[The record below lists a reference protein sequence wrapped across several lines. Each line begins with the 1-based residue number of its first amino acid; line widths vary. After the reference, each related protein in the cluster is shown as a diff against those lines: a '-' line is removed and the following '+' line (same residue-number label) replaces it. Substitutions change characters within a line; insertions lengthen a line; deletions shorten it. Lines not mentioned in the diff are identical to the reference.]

1 MSKEDGTMYQ
11 HIVPKAHL
19 ERFTGSD
26 GMLWVH
32 RFKDGIIGR
41 PYQKS
46 PSKVCGELN
55 YYDDNPWIEH
65 SMEKGLKILE
75 DKGQRAIDQLLDH
88 TAGFPERRNVIS
100 YIGMLVGRSKEM
112 SQAHDYSSWQHGTF
126 EEPIEIDDIGM
137 RQTSIV
143 NSFDNL
149 FLHDYDEYRCIE
161 LWGMNGPPF
170 ITGDV
175 PYAITTFDNAT
186 VSRRLRELGPELTPE
201 NFHFGDPKKIEQN
214 NMTINKLADITREYI
229 VICPLTLSLCV
240 IVYHDSIKDINGKV
254 AEMLGE
260 NPPWTVNRLIMQAS
274 IDEVYTNAPME
285 YYIGTLAFSMSHD
298 REVMFRDLEEMRDYA
313 IDNRI
318 GSTEGEGKMK
328 SSKEQK
334 HPMNQIDRMIASLR
348 FPPIPNPEYDFIAF
362 YRSLRENYPIY
373 RTTLIPSGSPD
384 IPPTQQHDFISEDGS
399 WFVSVSNRHLSLLT
413 NKCDSVEEFL
423 SRFGSV
429 RTAFDD
435 VLGAQ
440 HYAFIGFRTM
450 YAMRPSTI
458 EGIGDC
464 QSTLSKPYSDLFRS
478 SIGKQKNAAYNTF
491 FDLPGILKG
500 KVTISPIKFKDK
512 EHGMHLDIDVFTE
525 DKVDSE
531 AVSEIMR
538 ELIGNSREIFL
549 DVTDEKVHC
558 VLDKRVE

>member
-1 MSKEDGTMYQ
+1 MNQ

-19 ERFTGSD
+19 QRFTDSD
-26 GMLWVH
+26 GMLHVH
-32 RFKDGIIGR
+32 RFENGIIGES
-41 PYQKS
+41 YLKS
-46 PSKVCGELN
+46 PSKVCRRSN
-55 YYDDNPWIEH
+55 YYDHFPWDEN
-65 SMEKGLKILE
+65 STERNLKKME
-75 DKGQRAIDQLLDH
+75 DVGQRAIDALLNQ
-88 TAGFPERRNVIS
+88 TAGIEERMDIIR
-100 YIGMLVGRSKEM
+100 YIGMLIGRSKEM
-112 SQAHDYSSWQHGTF
+112 SQALEESTWLSEVGIEPFMIDHIELRKVSIENSSHSILLNDYS
-126 EEPIEIDDIGM
+126 
-137 RQTSIV
+137 
-143 NSFDNL
+143 
-149 FLHDYDEYRCIE
+149 EYRCLE
-161 LWGMNGPPF
+161 MWNMGGPPF
-170 ITGDV
+170 ITSDV
-175 PYAITTFDNAT
+175 PYAIITFDNDN
-186 VSRRLRELGPELTPE
+186 VSKRLREIGSKYIDLVLNP
-201 NFHFGDPKKIEQN
+201 N
-214 NMTINKLADITREYI
+214 NSDITMPDQWMKSRLAEIAREYI
-229 VICPLTLSLCV
+229 IFCPLTPLLCFL
-240 IVYHDSIKDINGKV
+240 VYHETMEDIDKKV
-254 AEMLGE
+254 AEKLGE
-260 NPPWTVNRLIMQAS
+260 NPPWTVNRLIMKAS

-285 YYIGTLAFSMSHD
+285 YYIGALAASIPHD
-298 REVMFRDLEEMRDYA
+298 GEVMFRDLEEMRDFA

-384 IPPTQQHDFISEDGS
+384 IPPTQQHEFITEDGS
-399 WFVSVSNRHLSLLT
+399 WFVSVSNRHLSLVT
-413 NKCDSVEEFL
+413 NKCDGVEEFL

-429 RTAFDD
+429 RTAFDN
-435 VLGAQ
+435 VLGTQ

-458 EGIGDC
+458 EGIGDH

-478 SIGKQKNAAYNTF
+478 SIGKQKNATYNTF

-500 KVTISPIKFKDK
+500 KVAISPITFKDK

-531 AVSEIMR
+531 AVSDIMK
-538 ELIGNSREIFL
+538 ELISNSREIFL